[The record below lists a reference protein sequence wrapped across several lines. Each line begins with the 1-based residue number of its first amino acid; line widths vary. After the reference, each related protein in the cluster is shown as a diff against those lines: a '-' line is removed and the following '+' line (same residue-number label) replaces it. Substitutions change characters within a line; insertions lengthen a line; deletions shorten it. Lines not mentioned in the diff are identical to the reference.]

1 METVVER
8 ILRLRQEQNLEES
21 NNSNSIN
28 NSSNS
33 NNGHGGH
40 VTKEDDERVIIKAL
54 LIMSFQVL
62 RASIFLVEKG
72 HLRQLSPL
80 GPIL

>member
-21 NNSNSIN
+21 NNSNIST
-28 NSSNS
+28 S

-72 HLRQLSPL
+72 HLRQLSLL